1 MLENENTGLTVA
13 RNTHGNETG
22 DLPESCSKVLHMA
35 QKTNPLVIP
44 EAEEPAWKQRA
55 VERSTRAAKL
65 RAEQRVQ
72 RFLDAAQAIITEKG
86 STDFTVQEVVDR
98 SRQSLRS
105 FYQHFDGKHELLLAL
120 FEDALSRATDQ
131 IRAAASGQSDPLDR
145 VQVAVQLLFE
155 LSRPDPTAR
164 RPLFT
169 DFAPQLLLS
178 HPDEVRVA
186 HAPLLALFTELMA
199 QAGTAG
205 KLRSATSPRRAA
217 ALTMQTVMFI
227 AQSSDVPGEEN
238 ARPLTAGEVWD
249 FCARGIAKS

>member
-1 MLENENTGLTVA
+1 
-13 RNTHGNETG
+13 
-22 DLPESCSKVLHMA
+22 MA
-35 QKTNPLVIP
+35 QNTDPVVST
-44 EAEEPAWKQRA
+44 ETEEPAWKQRA

-72 RFLDAAQAIITEKG
+72 RFLDAAQAIIREKG
-86 STDFTVQEVVDR
+86 NTDLTVQEVVDR

-120 FEDALSRATDQ
+120 FEDALGRATDQ

-145 VQVAVQLLFE
+145 LKVAVQLLFE

-178 HPDEVRVA
+178 HPTEVRVA
-186 HAPLLALFTELMA
+186 HAPLLALLTELME
-199 QAGTAG
+199 QADAAG
-205 KLRSATSPRRAA
+205 ELRQATTPRRAA

-227 AQSSDVPGEEN
+227 AQSSDAPDDGS
-238 ARPLTAGEVWD
+238 ARPLSADEVWD
-249 FCARGIAKS
+249 FCARGFAKP